1 MSESPE
7 KNLSDAAPEGPAFLT
22 TREVAALLRVR
33 ERKVYDMAAAGAI
46 PCRKVTGK
54 LLFPREEIEN
64 WLGAGDARAASG
76 AASASPSII
85 VGSHDPLLVWAL
97 SASGCETP
105 SLFGGSLD
113 GLDRLAAG
121 EAMAAAL
128 HLFDRDRSE
137 WNIPALESAALEDR
151 FVLIGFARRRQGL
164 VYAPDAQ
171 ALEGVRDLRGRKV
184 MLRQRAAGGRLLLE
198 ALLTVAGVD
207 SEEFEAID
215 EEARSE
221 NDAAEAIADGRAEAA
236 LGLEAM
242 ARRYGLGFTPLIEE
256 RFDLVIDRHAY
267 FEPPLQRLFAFLRSE
282 TFRER
287 ASALGGYDVSDCGA
301 VRWNG
306 PTR

>member
-1 MSESPE
+1 M
-7 KNLSDAAPEGPAFLT
+7 T

-33 ERKVYDMAAAGAI
+33 ERKVYDMAAAGEI

-54 LLFPREEIEN
+54 LLFPKDEIEV
-64 WLGAGDARAASG
+64 WLNAGDARATSG
-76 AASASPSII
+76 APAASPSII

-113 GLDRLAAG
+113 GLQRLADG

-128 HLFDRDRSE
+128 HLYDPKSGA
-137 WNIPALESAALEDR
+137 WNIPAVEDAALEDR
-151 FVLIGFARRRQGL
+151 FVLIGFAQRRQGL
-164 VYAPDAQ
+164 VFAPDAP
-171 ALEGVRDLRGRKV
+171 ALKDVRDLRGRKI

-198 ALLTVAGVD
+198 SLLTTAGVA
-207 SEEFEAID
+207 SEEFETTA

-221 NDAAEAIADGRAEAA
+221 NDVAEAIADGRAEAA

-256 RFDLVIDRHAY
+256 RFDLAVDRRAY
-267 FEPPLQRLFAFLRSE
+267 FEPPLQRLFTFLSGE
-282 TFRER
+282 AFRER
-287 ASALGGYDVSDCGA
+287 AAALGGYDVSQCGE

-306 PTR
+306 RKS